1 MNVFDLEAVISL
13 NTSEYESRL
22 SAAGSQMEAVG
33 SKISQIGNSISQ
45 FGSSI
50 MKKVTLPLVAIGTLS
65 AKKFAEVDKTMQLTN
80 STMGNTAE
88 QAEMLSGAMKEAAS
102 NSTFGMNDA
111 ATATLNFAR
120 AGLKAEQAAA
130 ALAPAMNLAAGE
142 GGDLDTV
149 SAGLVATING
159 FHGSFDQAAQYADVF
174 ANACNNSALDIN
186 SLSSAMSVAAPIFSA
201 AGYSVNDAALYMGVM
216 ANNGIE
222 ASVAANSL
230 KSGFARLVKPT
241 DEAAETMEQLGI
253 SVTNAD
259 GTMKDTVSI
268 QSELHD
274 SFSKLSEA
282 EQIAAASAIFGKHQ
296 MAPWLALI
304 NSAPADVNK
313 LNKSLQKTGTTTKMA
328 DAMMS
333 GFGGAME
340 KLKSSIDV
348 AATSF
353 GEALAPMIRR
363 VSDRIQGLVNWFN
376 SLSAKQKES
385 AAKWALTAAAIG
397 PVIMIAGKLISSIG
411 TLTKTFGLLFQ
422 AMEANPII
430 ALTAAAAGLGVAL
443 YASHEAGQ
451 KALEAQYG
459 LNEEQQK
466 SIDTINGVT
475 DAYNEATK
483 ARNEATASI
492 QADAQYSHDLVDE
505 YNSLIDANG
514 QVKAGYEARAEFIK
528 GQLAESLGVEK
539 GKIEELI
546 GANGQLDSSIHQLI
560 DTKKAEAILDANK
573 DMYTE
578 AIKNRKNAVEQLGP
592 ALQTLAQQ
600 EQVVNSASE
609 KVAEAQRK
617 YDNAVADGDPHRRMF
632 KNQLVNAQAAL
643 DAASE
648 SYDKAKANVDSY
660 TETLQKSGEQIQSY
674 EGLSTALI
682 EGDINAVNQWTTTL
696 TEGIKTRT
704 NATQAELQQQAQII
718 TEQYNAIKAAY
729 DAGQAGITSEMVDE
743 AYKRM
748 TTAQTEAGSVGASSQ
763 KEASSVK
770 TNLSSAQ
777 TSASGSFSKIQ
788 SDAQTYMQGATT
800 AVEAQ
805 ANAIK
810 NKFPISL
817 GQLFTGTMN
826 TIVANIK
833 QNATQASVS
842 YTTGVQRF
850 AKAMNQPYMF
860 TRPAF
865 FDYDKVA
872 GEAGDEILYGR
883 NSLMKD
889 IRTALSEGLM
899 NTLYG
904 GGLGG
909 VTMNIYASDG
919 MDVNELAEKVEQR
932 LVQLERQRANAW
944 A

>member
-80 STMGNTAE
+80 ATMGNTAE

-230 KSGFARLVKPT
+230 KTGFARLVKPT
-241 DEAAETMEQLGI
+241 DEAAGMMDQLGI

-313 LNKSLQKTGTTTKMA
+313 LNKSLQETGTTTKMA

-376 SLSAKQKES
+376 SLSSKQKES
-385 AAKWALTAAAIG
+385 AAKWAVTAAAIG
-397 PVIMIAGKLISSIG
+397 PVIMVAGKLISSIG

-422 AMEANPII
+422 AMEENPII
-430 ALTAAAAGLGVAL
+430 ALTAAAVGLGVAL

-632 KNQLVNAQAAL
+632 KNQLENAQAAL
-643 DAASE
+643 DAASG

-748 TTAQTEAGSVGASSQ
+748 TTAQTEAGSVGASSKQ
-763 KEASSVK
+763 EASSVK

-777 TSASGSFSKIQ
+777 TSASTSFSKIQ
-788 SDAQTYMQGATT
+788 GDAQTYMQGATT
-800 AVEAQ
+800 AVQTQ
-805 ANAIK
+805 ATAIK

-817 GQLFTGTMN
+817 GKLFTGTMN

-833 QNATQASVS
+833 QSATQASVS
-842 YTTGVQRF
+842 YTTGVQQF

-860 TRPAF
+860 TRPTF

-883 NSLMKD
+883 NSLMND
-889 IRTALSEGLM
+889 IREATS
-899 NTLYG
+899 
-904 GGLGG
+904 
-909 VTMNIYASDG
+909 
-919 MDVNELAEKVEQR
+919 MDERVYRGIISRMDKILDAVEAGQVISVDRRDFARVVREVN
-932 LVQLERQRANAW
+932 
-944 A
+944 